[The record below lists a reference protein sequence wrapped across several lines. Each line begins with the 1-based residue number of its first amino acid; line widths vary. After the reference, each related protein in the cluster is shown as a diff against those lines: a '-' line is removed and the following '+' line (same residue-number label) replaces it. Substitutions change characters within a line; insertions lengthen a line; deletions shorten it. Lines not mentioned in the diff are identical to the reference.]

1 MAEYAVVLTSAG
13 QGIKCYGPLSTAG
26 VSIEI
31 DFEDEI
37 WKVGSYGYILDL
49 RLWTS
54 AYVYIDNL
62 NRILFSGIA
71 GFKIDGVTQ
80 SWTNGMAFAGSGL
93 DAIAGKTLTIT
104 ISGTT
109 GASGSG
115 AFYVGSRY
123 NSIETATMQVSGIRV
138 LVSGSP
144 VANYLMNEGSGSA
157 LTDSLAT
164 YSDGILVNYTDDS
177 QWVLLGGGGST
188 VEAAALYS
196 NISSMLSGK
205 IGTLNASVDISSGY
219 TDVDAG
225 DVNYNVFSNFNTV
238 TNYSSPS
245 RSIVEVSTTFSTSS
259 DMGNA
264 PVSDVISFV
273 DFNTILNSTS
283 LANII
288 ANATLVNNIQSGFVV
303 DRDCILNDSILFNVS
318 SNYISTTGD
327 TGVSAIAAI
336 TSAYSMLAGN
346 YALTGAGI
354 SSVLS
359 SIAQSVGISNQFA
372 GIVDANNVSVLAS
385 GGQTNSSNCSFS
397 LSSSDA
403 SISSISIEAIADY
416 STSLNLLCAVVS
428 NMEASADYMSVA
440 SLISSNLSILNAQSS
455 FGISSDLSVTR
466 TMTTSAGATISVT
479 CGYTTSGIQFTSTEV
494 LTPDNR
500 MIRVLSEGRIIQV
513 LPQSRII
520 RVLA

>member
-1 MAEYAVVLTSAG
+1 MSYRFDSTPLIAGAYMWGNRGHGVLAEEIPSTGEYGPAYLYPSLEFPADNGKEVRGEIVSWPSAG
-13 QGIKCYGPLSTAG
+13 NLVADEYTR
-26 VSIEI
+26 
-31 DFEDEI
+31 FEFTDAPDGTYYFD
-37 WKVGSYGYILDL
+37 VQ
-49 RLWTS
+49 
-54 AYVYIDNL
+54 VYE
-62 NRILFSGIA
+62 
-71 GFKIDGVTQ
+71 DGAAV
-80 SWTNGMAFAGSGL
+80 
-93 DAIAGKTLTIT
+93 
-104 ISGTT
+104 
-109 GASGSG
+109 
-115 AFYVGSRY
+115 
-123 NSIETATMQVSGIRV
+123 
-138 LVSGSP
+138 GSP
-144 VANYLMNEGSGSA
+144 VTFEL
-157 LTDSLAT
+157 
-164 YSDGILVNYTDDS
+164 IV
-177 QWVLLGGGGST
+177 GGST

-245 RSIVEVSTTFSTSS
+245 GSIVEVSTTFSTSS

-264 PVSDVISFV
+264 PVSDVISLV

-283 LANII
+283 LANIT

-359 SIAQSVGISNQFA
+359 SIAQSVGISNKFA

-440 SLISSNLSILNAQSS
+440 NLISSNLSILNAQSS

-466 TMTTSAGATISVT
+466 TMTTSTGATISVT

-494 LTPDNR
+494 LTPDSR
-500 MIRVLSEGRIIQV
+500 MVRVLSEGRII
-513 LPQSRII
+513 

>member
-1 MAEYAVVLTSAG
+1 MAEYAVALTSAG
-13 QGIKCYGPLSTAG
+13 QGIKCFGPKSSAN

-37 WKVGSYGYILDL
+37 GKVGSYGYILDL

-54 AYVYIDNL
+54 AYVYIDPL
-62 NRILFSGIA
+62 DRILFSGIA

-80 SWTNGMAFAGSGL
+80 SWTSGMAFAGSGL

-109 GASGSG
+109 GDGWGGS
-115 AFYVGSRY
+115 FYVGSRY
-123 NSIETATMQVSGIRV
+123 NSIDTATMQVSGIRA

-144 VANYLMNEGSGSA
+144 VSSYLMNEGSGSA

-164 YSDGILVNYTDDS
+164 YSDGILVNYTNDS
-177 QWVLLGGGGST
+177 QWVLLGGGGGGST

-225 DVNYNVFSNFNTV
+225 DVNYNAFSNFNTV

-245 RSIVEVSTTFSTSS
+245 GSIVEVSTTFSTSS

-264 PVSDVISFV
+264 PVSDVISLV

-288 ANATLVNNIQSGFVV
+288 ANATLVNSIQSGFVV

-440 SLISSNLSILNAQSS
+440 NLISSNLSILNAQSS

-494 LTPDNR
+494 LTPDSR
-500 MIRVLSEGRIIQV
+500 MVRVLSEGRII
-513 LPQSRII
+513 